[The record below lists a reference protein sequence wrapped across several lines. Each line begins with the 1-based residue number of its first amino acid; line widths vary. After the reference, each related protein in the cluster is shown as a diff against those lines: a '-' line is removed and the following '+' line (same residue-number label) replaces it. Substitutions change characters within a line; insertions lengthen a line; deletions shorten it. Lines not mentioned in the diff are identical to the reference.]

1 MLRCC
6 EQLGLLPEIIKASKP
21 AIGNVF
27 LDEELKYLGNLSSF
41 FMGQR
46 YGYFNIVLPRP
57 DFHNILLRHV
67 PAHKIHFSKKVLSL
81 SQTNESAQ
89 VRCSDNSVFY
99 ADIVIGADGAY
110 SGIRQ
115 NLYKSIQGTPKR
127 NTATLEDR
135 NGLVAALKKMPVSLK
150 SISGRKSSNS
160 NVFGGGSEC
169 GGGGVGRSGDERL
182 PKSDQEPLRFDQHA
196 VVGVTEGLDPEK
208 YPFLKDKCTQVTTV
222 IAKNG
227 FSAWL
232 IPVTENRICWNI
244 SSRTFSTASE
254 KEDAA
259 NGIAVNFKISEWGPE
274 AVDSILGLDYV
285 KNLPCPYGGTL
296 QDLFDKTKKGT
307 SVRIMLEDK
316 AYKTWYYKRTVLIG
330 DACHKMIPFS
340 GVGALHAVLDC
351 IVLANALYDMPDD
364 ETFTQA
370 NITQA
375 FQTYYALRYESAVA
389 AVKGSAQVSHF
400 VSNSSAVSHIVRKA
414 TLASLP
420 AFMILIAADRIFAN
434 RPILS
439 YLPFVPDYGF
449 RKSNPQ
455 QLGRRDREEL
465 VLLRQQ
471 DCRRKEEEVKRLK
484 EERRRQAVSG
494 GSSSSGLGIVKS
506 GASRILRAATA
517 SSLGQPVSG
526 KPLPALPKQDRI
538 TDVTGRR
545 SAEPYSSSSSRYM
558 SFSASMDRVPHFDI
572 RGVLLPP
579 GGVEREN
586 RVVNMDDDDKLSI
599 PDSASMY
606 SFSSRYALPYDTEE
620 PESQHYTDRESVC
633 PHIDTHAND
642 GCRPLARNYN
652 RNKGSS
658 DSLTSSPWRRYG
670 RRRSLESLD
679 SLQSSIIDSYDH
691 LPTAGCSGYTS
702 SITNFSATTE
712 PGFAIRHT
720 YEDAAIRS
728 GESFID
734 SKSDTEASHTEQE
747 FQKMNTRAMAHC
759 YNIAPK
765 DMNPITS
772 VASDTSARMV
782 KMSHGDFRY

>member
-150 SISGRKSSNS
+150 R
-160 NVFGGGSEC
+160 
-169 GGGGVGRSGDERL
+169 
-182 PKSDQEPLRFDQHA
+182 
-196 VVGVTEGLDPEK
+196 VTEGLDPEK

-307 SVRIMLEDK
+307 SVRIMLED
-316 AYKTWYYKRTVLIG
+316 KRTVLIG

-734 SKSDTEASHTEQE
+734 SKSDTGICRQTINVRQE
-747 FQKMNTRAMAHC
+747 
-759 YNIAPK
+759 
-765 DMNPITS
+765 S
-772 VASDTSARMV
+772 LGWSSDTKSSVLLKDASLARSENRKV
-782 KMSHGDFRY
+782 AIRGIPYRTRVSKDEHAGDGTLLQHCAQRYESDHERSVRHVCEDG